1 MRAEALQ
8 AEFYNGVGVSISEVA
23 DQFGR
28 MADEIVAANQPILE
42 NQATIDSAKES
53 ITATSREIDTLISGV
68 SRGTISVGEAVPQIQ
83 QAFASLEENTKQV
96 LDKIYDN
103 ITRALAGSVG
113 DTLVSLGYSIPEV
126 MGLIDKVV
134 GNSKL
139 N

>member
-1 MRAEALQ
+1 
-8 AEFYNGVGVSISEVA
+8 
-23 DQFGR
+23 

-134 GNSKL
+134 GNSKTKL
-139 N
+139 DELKNEADELTEKLMSGKGDKA